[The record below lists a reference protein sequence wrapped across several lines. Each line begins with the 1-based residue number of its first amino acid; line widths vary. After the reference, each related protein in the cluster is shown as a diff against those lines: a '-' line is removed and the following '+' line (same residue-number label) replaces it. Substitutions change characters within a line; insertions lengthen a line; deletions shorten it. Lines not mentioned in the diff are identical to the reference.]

1 VPDYSVAQQLAL
13 LPPEEQDKALAD
25 LDPEKLIYDWG
36 YWGRPSQLLPQA
48 DWDLALFLAGRGS
61 GKTRAGT
68 EWVRKKALSMPGSF
82 GLICAR
88 TAADARDVLVEGPS
102 GVLAVSPPSEKPLY
116 EPSKRRLTWPN
127 KTVAT
132 LFSSEV
138 PDALRGPQ
146 GQWALAD
153 EIATWDMHPD
163 ESGLNAWQNLIIATR
178 LGANPQLVAMT
189 TPKRVPHIRELLA
202 RAETDARVLIRRG
215 RTRDNAGNLS
225 RVYLDAIY
233 GLYEGTPLAAQELGG
248 EMLDAVEGALWSE
261 DLIERNRLPALP
273 SGLYRPVSVIAVD
286 PSVAEEP
293 RDECGIVI
301 IVGTTQPNPADRHV
315 YIMADLSDLMPPAVW
330 SERVAKVARAWGA
343 PVVAEWNQGAGLIR
357 TTINGID
364 PSVRVI
370 PVHSRVGKALRAEL
384 PVLAT
389 HQGRVH
395 MVGRHPLLEDTL
407 TTWDPEQSKKSPDRL
422 DALVIGCNSFFLTDD
437 SKQLS
442 TGGIIRA
449 LPTTARAAIRGRSL
463 ATAPDPLSGLP
474 GWQRQAVRSFWGVR

>member
-233 GLYEGTPLAAQELGG
+233 GLYEGTPWLRRNSAARCSTRSR
-248 EMLDAVEGALWSE
+248 ARSGA
-261 DLIERNRLPALP
+261 
-273 SGLYRPVSVIAVD
+273 
-286 PSVAEEP
+286 
-293 RDECGIVI
+293 
-301 IVGTTQPNPADRHV
+301 
-315 YIMADLSDLMPPAVW
+315 
-330 SERVAKVARAWGA
+330 
-343 PVVAEWNQGAGLIR
+343 R
-357 TTINGID
+357 T
-364 PSVRVI
+364 
-370 PVHSRVGKALRAEL
+370 
-384 PVLAT
+384 
-389 HQGRVH
+389 
-395 MVGRHPLLEDTL
+395 
-407 TTWDPEQSKKSPDRL
+407 
-422 DALVIGCNSFFLTDD
+422 
-437 SKQLS
+437 
-442 TGGIIRA
+442 
-449 LPTTARAAIRGRSL
+449 
-463 ATAPDPLSGLP
+463 
-474 GWQRQAVRSFWGVR
+474 